1 MLPIYQWNSP
11 ECDRFLSRISQRGSE
26 TDPIIEK
33 QVFEI
38 IAAVR
43 SQGDSALREFTSR
56 FDGFNRTEL
65 RISAEEIARLAA
77 SVGPDLRRAIQQ
89 AARNIRDFHLRQKES
104 TWEFDAGLGVRLG
117 QRIRPLNAVGL
128 YVPGGTAAYPS
139 TVMMNA
145 IPAQIAG
152 VPRLVITTPYHQ
164 FQRNPVI
171 AAVMEELELKEVY
184 GVGGAQA
191 IAALAYGTESIARV
205 DKIVG
210 PGNIYVATA
219 KRQVFGAVDIDMIAG
234 PSEVVIVADSTAPPA
249 FVAADLM
256 AQAEHDPDACAI
268 AIMFSP
274 SQAGNLQQALRYWM
288 EKLPRKE
295 IILKSLINF
304 GGIILVENRDE
315 ASAAVNAV
323 APEHLELLLE
333 DPEDFSIQIHSAGA
347 IFFGPYSCEAVGDYF
362 AGPNHVLPTS
372 GTARFASPLGVYD
385 FLKRTSLI
393 HYSCE
398 ALEKNRAAVE
408 LLARS
413 EKLDAH
419 ALSVV
424 VRFEV
429 NT

>member
-11 ECDRFLSRISQRGSE
+11 ECAQFLSRIAHRGSE
-26 TDPIIEK
+26 TDSIIEK
-33 QVFEI
+33 QVLEI

-56 FDGFNRTEL
+56 FDGTSRTEL
-65 RISAEEIARLAA
+65 RISPEEITRLAA
-77 SVGPDLRRAIQQ
+77 RVDPDLRRAIQQ

-104 TWEFDAGLGVRLG
+104 TWEFDAGLEVRLG

-139 TVMMNA
+139 TVLMNA

-164 FQRNPVI
+164 FQTNPVI
-171 AAVMEELELKEVY
+171 AAVLEELELNEVY

-234 PSEVVIVADSTAPPA
+234 PSEVVIVADSTTPLA

-268 AIMFSP
+268 AVLFTP
-274 SQAGNLQQALRYWM
+274 SQAGELQRALQYWI
-288 EKLPRKE
+288 EKLSRRD

-393 HYSCE
+393 HYSRE
-398 ALEKNRAAVE
+398 ALEKNRSAVE

-419 ALSVV
+419 ALSVRI
-424 VRFEV
+424 RFEQSE
-429 NT
+429 